1 MNESKKQEYNL
12 KKGISSIFFALMI
25 IASVTITIVPVS
37 ANISSQ
43 ENTFNG
49 RTPFQSAIK
58 ERLEQTDIKNNRVSV
73 MTTSDH
79 TFDPNNIEFNTEVLE
94 KSENHV
100 KLEGTTVIKF
110 DNPLE
115 AGYVDN
121 KWPKLQV
128 TENPELIGEGTVI
141 PGDYD
146 QAVKDYILTQ
156 IQNIEDADERQGLLA
171 AWNEY
176 DWESGQRK
184 NIIKEYY
191 VITYPEEDQSVLS
204 YATMSG
210 ASTTTNDVL
219 MGFTWTAPKID
230 WVIES
235 QWVVELCVPF
245 TDICTDFTVYKFKA
259 GVYFDAAL
267 GLRLPTEVTMN
278 HPDEMYETLIY
289 TPSTSIEGVNW
300 NAAQYTAAN
309 VPAEN
314 GNEFVARIKFFAG
327 IEVEILEINVID
339 WNVDINR
346 DYGSSYKTPFGPGE
360 EFPIPDL
367 YLSPDDT
374 GLKWGWNVASLGIGF
389 TIDPEIGSQTIT
401 ADWSASGDATGSG
414 IVTYHQSNVPYNFGP
429 VTAGDYGPTDYA
441 NLQLYDYKYYF
452 DICKFDV
459 DANIILHFGFDLGS
473 FGGYSLDKNVPID
486 LITIDA
492 SDFTGNLYLGT
503 HSGTTAD
510 TADASIFV
518 IPTADVSITKSDSGV
533 NAVAGEQ
540 YQYIL
545 TVHNGGPSDANEIKV
560 TDNLPVGMTFVSA
573 TGATC
578 SAVGQVV
585 TCDPFDIP
593 AGGDDVIITIT
604 VDVASSVP
612 HGTILTNLANADS
625 TTHDLYTYNNDDI
638 ELTVVEAKA
647 DLSITKT
654 DSTDPVI
661 EDEPF
666 NYTVTVYNNGPSDAV
681 NVQVTDT
688 LPSNVTFVSTNGCNE
703 DPNGVPTCTLGTIP
717 AGTQATY
724 TIMVTGDS
732 WGMITNMAEVSS
744 DTQETDPSNNIA
756 TEDTYVVVPNQ
767 PGIELS
773 IPGISLSGVDRN
785 VISGSL
791 VIQNEAFEVPSMVI
805 ETINVS
811 VFSKVS
817 KKLGGSGKFEL
828 IDIQSCTITPDEPTF
843 VFEGAKGETKTVG
856 FSCMLLDAI
865 PPDTLVKVTPE
876 VTIFN
881 RDKIFHHSISQDFP

>member
-1 MNESKKQEYNL
+1 MNEFKKQEYHIR
-12 KKGISSIFFALMI
+12 KRISSIFFALMI

-43 ENTFNG
+43 ENTFDG

-58 ERLEQTDIKNNRVSV
+58 ERLEQTEHKNSRVSV

-94 KSENHV
+94 NSENHV

-121 KWPKLQV
+121 KWTELQV
-128 TENPELIGEGTVI
+128 TENPELIGEGTVV

-176 DWESGQRK
+176 DWESGPRK

-204 YATMSG
+204 YAMMSG

-219 MGFTWTAPKID
+219 MGFTYTAPKID
-230 WVIES
+230 WIIES

-245 TDICTDFTVYKFKA
+245 TSWCTDFTVYKFKA
-259 GVYFDAAL
+259 GVYFDSAL

-278 HPDEMYETLIY
+278 HPDEMYERHFY
-289 TPSTSIEGVNW
+289 TPSTSIEGANW
-300 NAAQYTAAN
+300 DAAQYTAAN

-314 GNEFVARIKFFAG
+314 GNEFVARIEVFAG
-327 IEVEILEINVID
+327 IEVVILDINVIN
-339 WNVDINR
+339 WNVDINK
-346 DYGSSYKTPFGPGE
+346 DYGSSYKTPFGSDE
-360 EFPIPDL
+360 EFLIPDL
-367 YLSPDDT
+367 SLSPADT
-374 GLKWGWNVASLGIGF
+374 DLQWGWDDVAYLGIGF
-389 TIDPEIGSQTIT
+389 TIDPDIIDSQTIT
-401 ADWSASGDATGSG
+401 ADWSASGDAIGNG
-414 IVTYHQSNVPYNFGP
+414 DVTYHHPNETYNFGP
-429 VTAGDYGPTDYA
+429 VSAGDFGPTNYA

-452 DICKFDV
+452 NTCKFDV
-459 DANIILHFGFDLGS
+459 DANIILHLGFDLGV
-473 FGGYSLDKNVPID
+473 FGGYSLDKDVPID

-510 TADASIFV
+510 SV
-518 IPTADVSITKSDSGV
+518 
-533 NAVAGEQ
+533 
-540 YQYIL
+540 
-545 TVHNGGPSDANEIKV
+545 DAN
-560 TDNLPVGMTFVSA
+560 
-573 TGATC
+573 
-578 SAVGQVV
+578 
-585 TCDPFDIP
+585 
-593 AGGDDVIITIT
+593 
-604 VDVASSVP
+604 
-612 HGTILTNLANADS
+612 ILVMSGLQEYPT
-625 TTHDLYTYNNDDI
+625 
-638 ELTVVEAKA
+638 A

-661 EDEPF
+661 EGEPF
-666 NYTVTVYNNGPSDAV
+666 NYTVTVDNNGPSEAV

-688 LPSNVTFVSTNGCNE
+688 LPGTMTFISTSGCAE
-703 DPNGVPTCTLGTIP
+703 DPYGVPTCTLGTIP
-717 AGTQATY
+717 ASGSASY

-732 WGMITNMAEVSS
+732 WGMKTNTAEVSS
-744 DTQETDPSNNIA
+744 DTQETDLSDNIA

-767 PGIELS
+767 PGIKLS
-773 IPGISLSGVDRN
+773 IPEISLSGDRN
-785 VISGSL
+785 EISGSL
-791 VIQNEAFEVPSMVI
+791 VIQNDAQEVPSMVI
-805 ETINVS
+805 ETID
-811 VFSKVS
+811 FSIFNKVP
-817 KKLGGSGKFEL
+817 KHFGGTSKFEPVN
-828 IDIQSCTITPDEPTF
+828 IQSCTIMPEEPPF
-843 VFEGAKGETKTVG
+843 IFEGSFGETKTVW
-856 FSCMLLDAI
+856 FSCTLTTSSTPVI
-865 PPDTLVKVTPE
+865 PPHSVVKVTPG
-876 VTIFN
+876 VKIFN